1 MNDLPRL
8 LDALSLAQTDGQ
20 QAVIATVVKVEGS
33 AYRRPGARMVIP
45 QVGNATGTVSGGC
58 LESDVS
64 KKAWWLTATGKPA
77 MRTYST
83 GEDDDE
89 LEDAELSFG
98 LGCNGTVHIL
108 FERTCAVKPSLAVQ
122 VLQWVQTH
130 SRPAALATVI
140 ASTVEAQVAI
150 GDRVAISGGDQRA
163 ADLWRA
169 TLADRGLSQAI
180 SADLQAILHNEK
192 SAIGHYE
199 VGGGAVEVLLEYV
212 AAPRRLVI
220 FGAGHD
226 AVPLVSMAR
235 LQGWH
240 TTVIDA
246 RSHFARAERFID
258 ADQVLALPLQPY
270 AGMQALIDDA
280 AVVVMTHSLSQ
291 DRHWL
296 SQVLDLN
303 PRYVGQL
310 GPRSRTE
317 RLLDEM
323 AEQARELPAFAK
335 LHYPVGL
342 DLGGDTPHSVAL
354 SILAE
359 INAVLNQRQGGML
372 KYRQASIHA
381 ADALMPG
388 EPGLLKLGG

>member
-1 MNDLPRL
+1 MNDLSRL
-8 LDALSLAQTDGQ
+8 LDALSLAHVDGQ
-20 QAVIATVVKVEGS
+20 DAVIATVVKVEGS
-33 AYRRPGARMVIP
+33 AYRRPGARMVIA
-45 QVGNATGTVSGGC
+45 QLGNATGTVSGGC

-64 KKAWWLTATGKPA
+64 KKAWWLTAAGKPVV
-77 MRTYST
+77 RTYST

-108 FERTCAVKPSLAVQ
+108 FERASALTPSLAVS
-122 VLQWVQTH
+122 VLQQVQSS

-140 ASTVEAQVAI
+140 TSEDERLTAVGERIAI
-150 GDRVAISGGDQRA
+150 RPNGELDIQIHERALSHAIA
-163 ADLWRA
+163 ADLRVVLEA
-169 TLADRGLSQAI
+169 
-180 SADLQAILHNEK
+180 EK
-192 SAIGHYE
+192 SAIRSYQGQ
-199 VGGGAVEVLLEYV
+199 GGAIQVLLEYIP
-212 AAPRRLVI
+212 APRRLVI

-246 RSHFARAERFID
+246 RTHFARPERFAD
-258 ADQVLALPLQPY
+258 ADHVAAMPLQPF
-270 AGMQALIDDA
+270 AELQAMVEDA
-280 AVVVMTHSLSQ
+280 AVVVMTHSFTQ

-296 SQVLDLN
+296 GQVLTLK
-303 PRYVGQL
+303 PRYIGQL

-317 RLLDEM
+317 RLLAEM
-323 AEQARELPAFAK
+323 PGEPQQLAAFAT

-342 DLGGDTPHSVAL
+342 DLGGDTPDSVAL

-359 INAVLNQRQGGML
+359 INAVFNQRQGAML
-372 KYRQASIHA
+372 KHRQASIHA
-381 ADALMPG
+381 ADHIMPG
-388 EPGLLKLGG
+388 EPGLGLLGS

>member
-1 MNDLPRL
+1 MNDLSRL
-8 LDALSLAQTDGQ
+8 LEALSLAHSDGQ
-20 QAVIATVVKVEGS
+20 DAVIATVVKVEGS

-45 QVGNATGTVSGGC
+45 QLGGATGTVSGGC

-64 KKAWWLTATGKPA
+64 KKAWWLTAAGKPVI
-77 MRTYST
+77 RTYST

-108 FERTCAVKPSLAVQ
+108 FERVSAQNPSLMINLLKRVQ
-122 VLQWVQTH
+122 NT
-130 SRPAALATVI
+130 SRSAALATVI
-140 ASTVEAQVAI
+140 DSGSERQSAVGE
-150 GDRVAISGGDQRA
+150 RVALSADGQLEMEMHDRLLSQTIA
-163 ADLWRA
+163 ADLH
-169 TLADRGLSQAI
+169 TVLST
-180 SADLQAILHNEK
+180 EK
-192 SAIGHYE
+192 SAIRNYEGHA
-199 VGGGAVEVLLEYV
+199 GPIQVLLEYIP
-212 AAPRRLVI
+212 APRRLVI

-226 AVPLVSMAR
+226 AVPLVNMAH

-246 RSHFARAERFID
+246 RTHFARPERFPE
-258 ADQVLALPLQPY
+258 ADQVSTLPLQAFPE
-270 AGMQALIDDA
+270 MQALLDDA
-280 AVVVMTHSLSQ
+280 AVVVMTHSYTQ

-296 SQVLDLN
+296 GQALNLN
-303 PRYVGQL
+303 PRYIGQL

-323 AEQARELPAFAK
+323 SNEVRQLPAFK
-335 LHYPVGL
+335 TLHYPVGL
-342 DLGGDTPHSVAL
+342 DLGGDTPASVAL

-372 KYRQASIHA
+372 RHRQASIHA
-381 ADALMPG
+381 ADVMMPG
-388 EPGLLKLGG
+388 EPGLLKMGS

>member
-1 MNDLPRL
+1 MNDLSRL
-8 LDALSLAQTDGQ
+8 LDALSLAHADGDE
-20 QAVIATVVKVEGS
+20 AVVATVVKVEGS
-33 AYRRPGARMVIP
+33 AYRRPGARMIIP
-45 QVGNATGTVSGGC
+45 QLGSATGTVSGGC

-64 KKAWWLTATGKPA
+64 KKAWWLTAAGQPVI
-77 MRTYST
+77 RTYST

-108 FERTCAVKPSLAVQ
+108 FERVSAQRPSLLVK
-122 VLQWVQTH
+122 VLQQVQTG

-140 ASTVEAQVAI
+140 GSANEREATVGE
-150 GDRVAISGGDQRA
+150 RVALC
-163 ADLWRA
+163 ADGSLELEMQSR
-169 TLADRGLSQAI
+169 TLSQAI
-180 SADLQAILHNEK
+180 AADLVTVLNAEK
-192 SAIGHYE
+192 SAIRMYE
-199 VGGGAVEVLLEYV
+199 GQGGAVQVMLEFIP
-212 AAPRRLVI
+212 APRRLVI

-246 RSHFARAERFID
+246 RTHFARPERFID
-258 ADQVLALPLQPY
+258 ADQVKAIALD
-270 AGMQALIDDA
+270 ADHALDAVIDDA

-296 SQVLDLN
+296 AQALKRK
-303 PRYVGQL
+303 PRYIGQL

-323 AEQARELPAFAK
+323 PPDVRRLPAFAA

-342 DLGGDTPHSVAL
+342 DLGGDTPQSVAL
-354 SILAE
+354 SILGE
-359 INAVLNQRQGGML
+359 INAVLNNRQGGML
-372 KYRQASIHA
+372 KHRVASIHA
-381 ADALMPG
+381 ADVVMPD
-388 EPGLLKLGG
+388 EPGLRKMGS

>member
-1 MNDLPRL
+1 MNDLSRL
-8 LDALSLAQTDGQ
+8 LDALSLAQADGQ
-20 QAVIATVVKVEGS
+20 DAVIATVVKVEGS

-45 QVGNATGTVSGGC
+45 QLGSATGTVSGGC

-64 KKAWWLTATGKPA
+64 KKAWWLTAAGNPVI
-77 MRTYST
+77 RTYST

-108 FERTCAVKPSLAVQ
+108 FERVSAQKPSLLIN
-122 VLQWVQTH
+122 VLQQVQSA

-140 ASTVEAQVAI
+140 ASEDKRQVAV
-150 GDRVAISGGDQRA
+150 GERVALS
-163 ADLWRA
+163 ADGKLQ
-169 TLADRGLSQAI
+169 TEMHDRLLSQTIAT
-180 SADLQAILHNEK
+180 DLQAVLDTEK
-192 SAIGHYE
+192 SAIRCYD
-199 VGGGAVEVLLEYV
+199 GGSIQVLLEYIP
-212 AAPRRLVI
+212 APRRLVI

-226 AVPLVSMAR
+226 AVPLVNMAR

-246 RSHFARAERFID
+246 RTHFARAERFPD
-258 ADQVLALPLQPY
+258 ADQVSALPLESHSGL
-270 AGMQALIDDA
+270 AAMVNDA
-280 AVVVMTHSLSQ
+280 AVVVMTHSYTQ

-296 SQVLDLN
+296 AQVLELN
-303 PRYVGQL
+303 PRYIGQL

-323 AEQARELPAFAK
+323 SSEVRQQSAFAT

-342 DLGGDTPHSVAL
+342 DLGGDTPASVAL

-372 KYRQASIHA
+372 KHRTASIHA
-381 ADALMPG
+381 ADVMMPG
-388 EPGLLKLGG
+388 EPQLLKMGS

>member
-108 FERTCAVKPSLAVQ
+108 FERTCAAKPSLAVQ

-140 ASTVEAQVAI
+140 ASTVETQVAI

-192 SAIGHYE
+192 SAIGHYD

-258 ADQVLALPLQPY
+258 ADQVLTLPLQPY

-335 LHYPVGL
+335 LHFPVGL

-388 EPGLLKLGG
+388 LLKLGG

>member
-1 MNDLPRL
+1 MNDLSRL
-8 LDALSLAQTDGQ
+8 LDALSQAQVDGQ
-20 QAVIATVVKVEGS
+20 DAVIATVVKVEGS

-45 QVGNATGTVSGGC
+45 QLGSATGTVSGGC

-64 KKAWWLTATGKPA
+64 KKAWWLTAAGKPVI
-77 MRTYST
+77 RTYST

-108 FERTCAVKPSLAVQ
+108 FEKTSAQTPTLAVS
-122 VLQWVQTH
+122 VLQQVQAS

-140 ASTVEAQVAI
+140 FSDDERHTAVGE
-150 GDRVAISGGDQRA
+150 RA
-163 ADLWRA
+163 AIRPDGQCDVQLQDRDLSA
-169 TLADRGLSQAI
+169 LI
-180 SADLQAILHNEK
+180 SADLHIVLESGK
-192 SAIGHYE
+192 SAIRSYQGS
-199 VGGGAVEVLLEYV
+199 GGWVQVLLEYIP
-212 AAPRRLVI
+212 APRRLVI

-246 RSHFARAERFID
+246 RTHFARPERFAD
-258 ADQVLALPLQPY
+258 ADHVAAMPLQPF
-270 AGMQALIDDA
+270 AGLQALVEDA
-280 AVVVMTHSLSQ
+280 AVVVMTHSFTQ

-296 SQVLDLN
+296 SQVLALK
-303 PRYVGQL
+303 PRYIGQL

-323 AEQARELPAFAK
+323 NDNPRQLPAFAA

-342 DLGGDTPHSVAL
+342 DLGGDTPQSVAL

-372 KYRQASIHA
+372 KHREASIHA
-381 ADALMPG
+381 ADVILPG
-388 EPGLLKLGG
+388 ESALQMMGS

>member
-1 MNDLPRL
+1 MNDLSRL
-8 LDALSLAQTDGQ
+8 LEALSLAHTDGQ
-20 QAVIATVVKVEGS
+20 DAVMATVVKVEGS

-45 QVGNATGTVSGGC
+45 QLGNATGTVSGGC

-64 KKAWWLTATGKPA
+64 KKAWWLTAAGKPVL
-77 MRTYST
+77 RTYST

-108 FERTCAVKPSLAVQ
+108 FERVSAQNPSLAIKVLKQVQ
-122 VLQWVQTH
+122 VT

-140 ASTVEAQVAI
+140 SSENEHHAAVGE
-150 GDRVAISGGDQRA
+150 RVALWADGKHEQEMHDRLLSQSIA
-163 ADLWRA
+163 ADLQTVLTA
-169 TLADRGLSQAI
+169 
-180 SADLQAILHNEK
+180 EK
-192 SAIGHYE
+192 SAIRNYEGHS
-199 VGGGAVEVLLEYV
+199 GSIQVLLEFIP
-212 AAPRRLVI
+212 APRRLVI

-226 AVPLVSMAR
+226 AVPLVNMAH

-246 RSHFARAERFID
+246 RTHFARPERFPE
-258 ADQVLALPLQPY
+258 ADQVSALPLQPF
-270 AGMQALIDDA
+270 AGMQALVDDA
-280 AVVVMTHSLSQ
+280 AVVVMTHSYTQ

-296 SQVLDLN
+296 SQVLTLN
-303 PRYVGQL
+303 PRYIGQL

-323 AEQARELPAFAK
+323 SSEMRQLPAFAA

-342 DLGGDTPHSVAL
+342 DLGGDTPASVAL

-359 INAVLNQRQGGML
+359 INAVLNQRNGGML
-372 KYRQASIHA
+372 KHREASIHA
-381 ADALMPG
+381 ADVMMAG
-388 EPGLLKLGG
+388 EIGLLKSGS

>member
-1 MNDLPRL
+1 MNDLSRL
-8 LDALSLAQTDGQ
+8 LDALSEAQVDGQ
-20 QAVIATVVKVEGS
+20 DAVIASVVKVEGS

-45 QVGNATGTVSGGC
+45 QIGSATGTVSGGC

-64 KKAWWLTATGKPA
+64 KKAWWLTAAGKPVI
-77 MRTYST
+77 RTYST

-108 FERTCAVKPSLAVQ
+108 FERASAQTPSLAVS
-122 VLQWVQTH
+122 VLQQVQAT
-130 SRPAALATVI
+130 SRHAALATVI
-140 ASTVEAQVAI
+140 FSDHERSVAVGERAAIRADGQLEVQLRDRALGEQVAE
-150 GDRVAISGGDQRA
+150 
-163 ADLWRA
+163 
-169 TLADRGLSQAI
+169 
-180 SADLQAILHNEK
+180 DLQAVLDAGK
-192 SAIGHYE
+192 SAIHSYPV
-199 VGGGAVEVLLEYV
+199 VGGSAQLLLEYIP
-212 AAPRRLVI
+212 APRRLVI

-240 TTVIDA
+240 TTVIDS
-246 RSHFARAERFID
+246 RTHFARPERFPD
-258 ADQVLALPLQPY
+258 ADDVLALPLQPF

-296 SQVLDLN
+296 GQVLGLQ
-303 PRYVGQL
+303 PRYIGQL

-317 RLLDEM
+317 RLLDEISDNPR
-323 AEQARELPAFAK
+323 QSPIFTH

-372 KYRQASIHA
+372 KHREASIHA
-381 ADALMPG
+381 ADVIMPG
-388 EPGLLKLGG
+388 EPGLLKMGS

>member
-1 MNDLPRL
+1 MNDLSRL
-8 LDALSLAQTDGQ
+8 LEALALAHTDGQ
-20 QAVIATVVKVEGS
+20 DAVIATVVKVEGS

-45 QVGNATGTVSGGC
+45 QLGNATGTVSGGC

-64 KKAWWLTATGKPA
+64 KKAWWLTAAGKPVI
-77 MRTYST
+77 RTYST

-108 FERTCAVKPSLAVQ
+108 FERVSAQNPSLVINLLKQVQ
-122 VLQWVQTH
+122 
-130 SRPAALATVI
+130 SSARPAALATVI
-140 ASTVEAQVAI
+140 GSESERQTAVGERIA
-150 GDRVAISGGDQRA
+150 
-163 ADLWRA
+163 L
-169 TLADRGLSQAI
+169 
-180 SADLQAILHNEK
+180 SADGTQHLEMHDRLLAQTITTDLQTVLKAEK
-192 SAIGHYE
+192 SAIRHYDGH
-199 VGGGAVEVLLEYV
+199 GGAIQVLLEYIP
-212 AAPRRLVI
+212 APRRLVV

-246 RSHFARAERFID
+246 RTHFARPERFPE
-258 ADQVLALPLQPY
+258 ADQVNALPLQPFPDMR
-270 AGMQALIDDA
+270 AWVEDA
-280 AVVVMTHSLSQ
+280 AVVVMTHSYTQ

-296 SQVLDLN
+296 GQVLHMN
-303 PRYVGQL
+303 PRYIGQL

-323 AEQARELPAFAK
+323 GSEVHQLPAFAA

-342 DLGGDTPHSVAL
+342 DLGGDTPASVAL

-372 KYRQASIHA
+372 KHRQASIHA
-381 ADALMPG
+381 ADVLMPG
-388 EPGLLKLGG
+388 EPGLLKMGS

>member
-8 LDALSLAQTDGQ
+8 LDALSLAQSAGQ

-45 QVGNATGTVSGGC
+45 QIGNATGTVSGGC

-108 FERTCAVKPSLAVQ
+108 FERTCAEKPSLAVQ
-122 VLQWVQTH
+122 VLQWVKTH

-140 ASTVEAQVAI
+140 ASSVEGHIAI
-150 GDRVAISGGDQRA
+150 GDRLAIT
-163 ADLWRA
+163 ADPMAGQWNA
-169 TLADRGLSQAI
+169 TLGDRSLSQAI
-180 SADLQAILHNEK
+180 CADLRVILQGEK
-192 SAIGHYE
+192 SAIGQYE
-199 VGGGAVEVLLEYV
+199 VAGGTVEVLLEHI
-212 AAPRRLVI
+212 APPRRLVI

-240 TTVIDA
+240 TCVIDA
-246 RSHFARAERFID
+246 RSHFARAERFLD
-258 ADQVLALPLQPY
+258 ADQVLTLPLQPY

-296 SQVLDLN
+296 RQVMEMK
-303 PRYVGQL
+303 PRYIGQL

-323 AEQARELPAFAK
+323 TGQARKLPAFAK
-335 LHYPVGL
+335 LHFPVGL

-381 ADALMPG
+381 ADALLPA
-388 EPGLLKLGG
+388 ELDLLKLGA

>member
-1 MNDLPRL
+1 MNDLSRL
-8 LDALSLAQTDGQ
+8 LDALSEAQVDGQ
-20 QAVIATVVKVEGS
+20 DAVIASVVKVEGS

-45 QVGNATGTVSGGC
+45 HIGSATGTVSGGC

-64 KKAWWLTATGKPA
+64 KKAWWLTAAGNPVL
-77 MRTYST
+77 RTYST

-108 FERTCAVKPSLAVQ
+108 FERVSVRAPSLAVSVLRQ
-122 VLQWVQTH
+122 VQAT
-130 SRPAALATVI
+130 SRHAALATVI
-140 ASTVEAQVAI
+140 VSDPEHSVAVGERLAI
-150 GDRVAISGGDQRA
+150 TADGEIEVQLRDRALGQQIAR
-163 ADLWRA
+163 
-169 TLADRGLSQAI
+169 
-180 SADLQAILHNEK
+180 DLQTVLDAGK
-192 SAIGHYE
+192 SAIHHYP
-199 VGGGAVEVLLEYV
+199 VGNGSAQVLLEYIP
-212 AAPRRLVI
+212 APRRLVI

-240 TTVIDA
+240 TTVIDS
-246 RSHFARAERFID
+246 RSHFARPERFPD
-258 ADQVLALPLQPY
+258 ADQVHALPLQPF
-270 AGMQALIDDA
+270 AGMQALIEDA

-296 SQVLDLN
+296 GQVLALK
-303 PRYVGQL
+303 PRYIGQL

-317 RLLDEM
+317 RLLDEISDTSR
-323 AEQARELPAFAK
+323 QAPAFTR

-342 DLGGDTPHSVAL
+342 DLGGDTPQCVAL

-372 KYRQASIHA
+372 RHRQASIHA
-381 ADALMPG
+381 ADVIMPG
-388 EPGLLKLGG
+388 EPGLLKTGM

>member
-1 MNDLPRL
+1 MNDLSRL
-8 LDALSLAQTDGQ
+8 LEALALAHTDGQ
-20 QAVIATVVKVEGS
+20 DAVIATVVKVEGS

-45 QVGNATGTVSGGC
+45 QLGSATGTVSGGC

-64 KKAWWLTATGKPA
+64 KKAWWLTAAGKPVI
-77 MRTYST
+77 RTYST

-108 FERTCAVKPSLAVQ
+108 FERVGAQTPSLAINLLKQVQ
-122 VLQWVQTH
+122 ST

-140 ASTVEAQVAI
+140 GCESDRQTAVGE
-150 GDRVAISGGDQRA
+150 RVALSADGTQQLEMHDRLLAQTIA
-163 ADLWRA
+163 ADLQTVLKA
-169 TLADRGLSQAI
+169 
-180 SADLQAILHNEK
+180 EK
-192 SAIGHYE
+192 SAIRNYDGHS
-199 VGGGAVEVLLEYV
+199 GAIQVLLEYIP
-212 AAPRRLVI
+212 APRRLVV

-246 RSHFARAERFID
+246 RTHFARPERFPE
-258 ADQVLALPLQPY
+258 ADQVSALPLQPFPE
-270 AGMQALIDDA
+270 MRALVEDA
-280 AVVVMTHSLSQ
+280 AVVVMTHSYTQ

-296 SQVLDLN
+296 GQVLNLN
-303 PRYVGQL
+303 PRYIGQL

-323 AEQARELPAFAK
+323 SDEVRQRPAFAA

-342 DLGGDTPHSVAL
+342 DLGGDTPASVAL

-372 KYRQASIHA
+372 RHREASIHA
-381 ADALMPG
+381 ADVVMPG
-388 EPGLLKLGG
+388 EPGLLKIGS

>member
-8 LDALSLAQTDGQ
+8 LDALSLAQTDDQ

-64 KKAWWLTATGKPA
+64 KKAWWLTANGKPA

-108 FERTCAVKPSLAVQ
+108 FERTCAAKPSLAVQ

-140 ASTVEAQVAI
+140 VSSVEAQVAI
-150 GDRVAISGGDQRA
+150 GDRLAITADPDVEQWNAALGDRA
-163 ADLWRA
+163 
-169 TLADRGLSQAI
+169 LSQAI
-180 SADLQAILHNEK
+180 IADLQAILSTEK
-192 SAIGHYE
+192 SAIGHYD
-199 VGGGAVEVLLEYV
+199 VGSGAVEVLLEYI

-240 TTVIDA
+240 TIVIDA
-246 RSHFARAERFID
+246 RSHFARPERFVD
-258 ADQVLALPLQPY
+258 ADQVFTLPLQPY

-296 SQVLDLN
+296 SQVLNLK
-303 PRYVGQL
+303 PRYIGQL

-323 AEQARELPAFAK
+323 AEQARALPAFAK
-335 LHYPVGL
+335 LHFPVGL

-388 EPGLLKLGG
+388 EPGLLQLGA

>member
-1 MNDLPRL
+1 MNDLSRL
-8 LDALSLAQTDGQ
+8 LDALSEAQVDGQ
-20 QAVIATVVKVEGS
+20 DAVIASVVKVEGS

-45 QVGNATGTVSGGC
+45 QIGSATGTVSGGC

-64 KKAWWLTATGKPA
+64 KKAWWLTAAGKPVI
-77 MRTYST
+77 RTYST

-108 FERTCAVKPSLAVQ
+108 FERASAQTPSLAVS
-122 VLQWVQTH
+122 VLQQVQAT
-130 SRPAALATVI
+130 SRHAALATVI
-140 ASTVEAQVAI
+140 FSDHERSVAVGERAAIRADGQLEVQLRDRALGEQVAK
-150 GDRVAISGGDQRA
+150 
-163 ADLWRA
+163 
-169 TLADRGLSQAI
+169 
-180 SADLQAILHNEK
+180 DLQAVLDAGK
-192 SAIGHYE
+192 SSIHSYPV
-199 VGGGAVEVLLEYV
+199 VGGSAQLLLEYIP
-212 AAPRRLVI
+212 APRRLVL

-240 TTVIDA
+240 TTVIDS
-246 RSHFARAERFID
+246 RTHFARPERFPD
-258 ADQVLALPLQPY
+258 ADEVLALPLQPFT
-270 AGMQALIDDA
+270 GMQALIDDA

-296 SQVLDLN
+296 GQVLGLK
-303 PRYVGQL
+303 PRYIGQL

-317 RLLDEM
+317 RLLDEINDNPR
-323 AEQARELPAFAK
+323 QSPTFTN

-342 DLGGDTPHSVAL
+342 DLGGDTPQSVAL

-372 KYRQASIHA
+372 KHRQASIHA
-381 ADALMPG
+381 ADVITPG
-388 EPGLLKLGG
+388 EPELLKMGS

>member
-1 MNDLPRL
+1 MNDLSRL
-8 LDALSLAQTDGQ
+8 LDALSQAQVDGQ
-20 QAVIATVVKVEGS
+20 DAVIATVVKVEGS

-45 QVGNATGTVSGGC
+45 QLGSATGTVSGGC

-64 KKAWWLTATGKPA
+64 KKAWWLTAAGKPVI
-77 MRTYST
+77 RTYST

-108 FERTCAVKPSLAVQ
+108 FERTSERTPSLAVS
-122 VLQWVQTH
+122 VLQQVQDT

-140 ASTVEAQVAI
+140 FSEDEQHTAVGERA
-150 GDRVAISGGDQRA
+150 AISPDGQCDVQLQER
-163 ADLWRA
+163 DLGE
-169 TLADRGLSQAI
+169 LI
-180 SADLQAILHNEK
+180 SADLHIVLESGK
-192 SAIGHYE
+192 SAIRSYQGR
-199 VGGGAVEVLLEYV
+199 GGCVQVLLEYIP
-212 AAPRRLVI
+212 APRRLVI

-246 RSHFARAERFID
+246 RTHFARPERFAD
-258 ADQVLALPLQPY
+258 ADHVAAMPLQPFV
-270 AGMQALIDDA
+270 GLRALVEDA
-280 AVVVMTHSLSQ
+280 AVVVMTHSLAQ

-296 SQVLDLN
+296 GQVLTLK
-303 PRYVGQL
+303 PRYIGQL

-317 RLLDEM
+317 RLLDELPDNPRH
-323 AEQARELPAFAK
+323 APAFAA

-342 DLGGDTPHSVAL
+342 DLGGDTPQCVAL

-372 KYRQASIHA
+372 KHREASIHA
-381 ADALMPG
+381 ADVIMPG
-388 EPGLLKLGG
+388 EPAMQMMGS

>member
-1 MNDLPRL
+1 MNDLSRL
-8 LDALSLAQTDGQ
+8 LTALSLAHADGQ
-20 QAVIATVVKVEGS
+20 DAVIASVVRVEGS

-45 QVGNATGTVSGGC
+45 QLGSATGTVSGGC

-64 KKAWWLTATGKPA
+64 KKAWWLTAAGKPVI
-77 MRTYST
+77 RTYST

-108 FERTCAVKPSLAVQ
+108 FERARAQHPSLAIK
-122 VLQWVQTH
+122 VLQQVQTS

-140 ASTVEAQVAI
+140 ECEGQSQTAVGE
-150 GDRVAISGGDQRA
+150 RVALTADGQLDLEMHDKVLGQSIA
-163 ADLWRA
+163 ADLQRVLD
-169 TLADRGLSQAI
+169 T
-180 SADLQAILHNEK
+180 EK
-192 SAIGHYE
+192 SAIRNYHGHD
-199 VGGGAVEVLLEYV
+199 GPIQVLLEYIP
-212 AAPRRLVI
+212 APRRLVI

-246 RSHFARAERFID
+246 RTHFARPERFVD
-258 ADQVLALPLQPY
+258 ADQVSALPLAPDK
-270 AGMQALIDDA
+270 ALAPLINDA
-280 AVVVMTHSLSQ
+280 AVVVMTHSYTQ

-296 SQVLDLN
+296 GQVLALH
-303 PRYVGQL
+303 PRYIGQL

-323 AEQARELPAFAK
+323 RPEIRELPAFAA

-342 DLGGDTPHSVAL
+342 DLGGDTPQSVAL

-359 INAVLNQRQGGML
+359 INAVLNLRQGGML
-372 KYRQASIHA
+372 RHRTASIHA
-381 ADALMPG
+381 ADVLMPG
-388 EPGLLKLGG
+388 EPGLLKMGS

>member
-1 MNDLPRL
+1 MNDLSRL
-8 LDALSLAQTDGQ
+8 LDALSEAQVDGQ
-20 QAVIATVVKVEGS
+20 DAVIATVVKVEGS

-45 QVGNATGTVSGGC
+45 QLGSATGTVSGGC

-64 KKAWWLTATGKPA
+64 KKAWWLTATGKPVI
-77 MRTYST
+77 RTYST

-108 FERTCAVKPSLAVQ
+108 FERTSEQAPSLAVS
-122 VLQWVQTH
+122 VLQQVQTT
-130 SRPAALATVI
+130 SRHAALATVI
-140 ASTVEAQVAI
+140 FSDNEQHTAVGE
-150 GDRVAISGGDQRA
+150 RA
-163 ADLWRA
+163 AIRA
-169 TLADRGLSQAI
+169 D
-180 SADLQAILHNEK
+180 
-192 SAIGHYE
+192 
-199 VGGGAVEVLLEYV
+199 GAVEVQLGDRALGQQIAGDLHEVLKAGKSAIRSYEASSGTVQVLLEYIP
-212 AAPRRLVI
+212 APRRLVI

-246 RSHFARAERFID
+246 RTHFARPERFAD
-258 ADQVLALPLQPY
+258 ADHVATLPLQPF
-270 AGMQALIDDA
+270 AGLRALVEDA
-280 AVVVMTHSLSQ
+280 AVVVMTHSFSQ

-296 SQVLDLN
+296 GQVLALK
-303 PRYVGQL
+303 PRYIGQL

-323 AEQARELPAFAK
+323 TDNPRQSPAFAA

-342 DLGGDTPHSVAL
+342 DLGGDTPQSVAL

-372 KYRQASIHA
+372 KHREASIHA
-381 ADALMPG
+381 ADVIMPD
-388 EPGLLKLGG
+388 EPGLMKMGS

>member
-1 MNDLPRL
+1 MNDLSRL
-8 LDALSLAQTDGQ
+8 LDALSQAQVDGQ
-20 QAVIATVVKVEGS
+20 DAVIATVVKVEGS

-45 QVGNATGTVSGGC
+45 QLGSATGTVSGGC

-64 KKAWWLTATGKPA
+64 KKAWWLTAAGKPVI
-77 MRTYST
+77 RTYST

-108 FERTCAVKPSLAVQ
+108 FERTSERTPSLAVS
-122 VLQWVQTH
+122 VLQQVQDT

-140 ASTVEAQVAI
+140 FSEDEQHTAVGERA
-150 GDRVAISGGDQRA
+150 AISPDGQCDVQLQER
-163 ADLWRA
+163 DLGE
-169 TLADRGLSQAI
+169 LI
-180 SADLQAILHNEK
+180 SADLHIVLESGK
-192 SAIGHYE
+192 SAIRSYQGR
-199 VGGGAVEVLLEYV
+199 GGCVQVLLEYIP
-212 AAPRRLVI
+212 APRRLVI

-246 RSHFARAERFID
+246 RTHFARPERFAD
-258 ADQVLALPLQPY
+258 ADHVAAMPLQPFV
-270 AGMQALIDDA
+270 GLRALVEDA
-280 AVVVMTHSLSQ
+280 AVVVMTHSFTQ

-296 SQVLDLN
+296 GQVLTLK
-303 PRYVGQL
+303 PRYIGQL

-317 RLLDEM
+317 RLLDELPDDPRH
-323 AEQARELPAFAK
+323 APAFAA

-342 DLGGDTPHSVAL
+342 DLGGDTPQCVAL

-372 KYRQASIHA
+372 KHREASIHA
-381 ADALMPG
+381 ADVIMPG
-388 EPGLLKLGG
+388 EPGLMKMGA